1 MVVFSAMRWLGI
13 AVCGFQ
19 LLWSCVLVSGSVGE
33 GSRGISGLRR
43 LALLGGVL
51 LWPCHAA
58 AFPTCPGV
66 GWCML
71 LVVWMELIAASRV
84 VRCLVDT
91 MLPWLES
98 LL

>member
-33 GSRGISGLRR
+33 GSRGIGGLRPP
-43 LALLGGVL
+43 ALLGVVP
-51 LWPCHAA
+51 LWPCRAA
-58 AFPTCPGV
+58 ASPMCQGV

-84 VRCLVDT
+84 VRC
-91 MLPWLES
+91 
-98 LL
+98 